1 MEDEKVEPTNGDAI
15 VANGQK
21 DGDDVDAG
29 TPAKRKRGRP
39 PKAKSAD
46 DDEPAPKKPA
56 SGRGRG
62 RPPKFPKATAAD
74 GSTSADANGD
84 GNGDAGASAANAPK
98 RKRGRPPKNSPASEI
113 TLAASAT
120 DATSAADTANVDQ
133 NAAWL
138 QDRLF
143 LVERMRWSD
152 LSLISSS
159 PQIGILLSDSI
170 LLLQSI
176 PLFALIVFS
185 FPSTFF
191 FAFSLKKISFAR
203 NTKSLILIEPV
214 CFAGWLHWLCT
225 HTWPL
230 IHFFSEFHDFVSLW
244 NTEHALESHSLN
256 FFTIFFGGILDSK
269 KISKSNEASTL
280 PTKKA
285 LKQAR
290 SIIKI
295 KF

>member
-1 MEDEKVEPTNGDAI
+1 MVCKSVCGKHHHRRAWWTFQLCDLLMTDSNVLQLNPVLFFSCSQSEKKNTTIMEDEKVEPTNGDAI

-133 NAAWL
+133 NAA
-138 QDRLF
+138 
-143 LVERMRWSD
+143 
-152 LSLISSS
+152 
-159 PQIGILLSDSI
+159 
-170 LLLQSI
+170 
-176 PLFALIVFS
+176 
-185 FPSTFF
+185 
-191 FAFSLKKISFAR
+191 
-203 NTKSLILIEPV
+203 
-214 CFAGWLHWLCT
+214 
-225 HTWPL
+225 
-230 IHFFSEFHDFVSLW
+230 
-244 NTEHALESHSLN
+244 
-256 FFTIFFGGILDSK
+256 
-269 KISKSNEASTL
+269 
-280 PTKKA
+280 
-285 LKQAR
+285 
-290 SIIKI
+290 
-295 KF
+295 